1 MISKAKILALILIF
15 ILSIINISI
24 VSLAAGV
31 PTLTVA
37 SVDSH
42 IGAEVDISV
51 SISDN
56 PGIATFNLKVNF
68 DKTKL
73 EPMSITKNETLAGN
87 LTSNINQGGDLSNLN
102 YITAYWV
109 NPSNINTN
117 GILYTVRFKVKSSV
131 VGNIPLTLTYSVG
144 DISNQVFDDVNPLI
158 INGGINVPVVEKVV
172 APIANPIGGMLT
184 NGSNVQLSSI
194 TDGTSIYYTTN
205 GSNPTINDTLYLEP
219 IVITEVTT
227 IKAIAVKNGMN
238 NSDVSI
244 FDYGVVP
251 TNSTILTASMIYGNV
266 GDEVDVPITIG
277 NNSGIATFSLK
288 VNFDQ
293 TKLEPISI
301 TKNVILSGN
310 LMSNIEQVEDL
321 SNINYVT
328 AYWVNAT
335 NFTANGEIFKIRF
348 RIREEFNRVT
358 PIELTY
364 TSGDICDQNFVDV
377 ISATVTGGITNVPT
391 ENETKIISNT
401 LIKSENIIS
410 GNIVV
415 GVTSKTN
422 VASSDVLIALYEKT
436 TNKLIGVL
444 TKSGALSI
452 GTNNLDFSNISF
464 NNIIASQCVL
474 KVFTWNLL
482 NTMKPINNIVTVDVQ

>member
-1 MISKAKILALILIF
+1 MILKAKVLALTFILI
-15 ILSIINISI
+15 LGIINISI
-24 VSLAAGV
+24 ISLAAGV

-37 SVDSH
+37 SVDSY

-56 PGIATFNLKVNF
+56 TGIATFSLKLNF

-73 EPMSITKNETLAGN
+73 EPISIIKNGTLTGN
-87 LTSNINQGGDLSNLN
+87 LTSNINQGGDLANLN

-109 NPSNINTN
+109 NPSNINNN
-117 GILYTVRFKVKSSV
+117 GILYTLRFKVKSGV
-131 VGNIPLTLTYSVG
+131 VGNIPLTLSYSVG

-172 APIANPIGGMLT
+172 APIANPIGGMLS
-184 NGSNVQLSSI
+184 NGSSIQLSSI
-194 TDGTSIYYTTN
+194 TAGSSIYYTTN
-205 GSNPTINDTLYLEP
+205 GTAPSLSDTLYSTP
-219 IVITEVTT
+219 IVIVGVTT
-227 IKAIAVKNGMN
+227 IRAIAVKSGMI
-238 NSDVSI
+238 NSDIST
-244 FDYGVVP
+244 FDYAVVP
-251 TNSTILTASMIYGNV
+251 TNSTTFTVGMIYGNI
-266 GDEVDVPITIG
+266 GDVVDVPIAIS

-288 VNFDQ
+288 LNFDK

-301 TKNVILSGN
+301 VKNTILLGN
-310 LMSNIEQVEDL
+310 LISNIAQGGDL

-348 RIREEFNRVT
+348 RIKEEFDRVT

-401 LIKSENIIS
+401 LIKSENIVS
-410 GNIVV
+410 GNIVI

-422 VASSDVLIALYEKT
+422 VANADMLIALYEKT
-436 TNKLIGVL
+436 TNKLIGVQ
-444 TKSGALSI
+444 TKNGMLSI
-452 GTNNLDFSNISF
+452 GTTNFDFSNISF
-464 NNIIASQCVL
+464 NNITASQCVL
-474 KVFTWNLL
+474 KVFTWSLL
-482 NTMKPINNIVTVDVQ
+482 A